1 MKCVQWRVDLLGVSL
16 GDGATLLEAVSKRKI
31 LITHS

>member
-1 MKCVQWRVDLLGVSL
+1 MKCVQWQLALLAVSQ
-16 GDGATLLEAVSKRKI
+16 GDGVRQLEAVSKRKI